1 MTLFAALLAVTAAVT
16 ATLFYRLVVGRTPY
30 DRLLAAGA
38 IGTNAIVLL
47 ALMGFV
53 FERPDMFVD
62 LALTY
67 ALLNF
72 IGTVA
77 VGKYLE
83 SRQHQMWVMLQRME
97 AEREQQEGEA

>member
-1 MTLFAALLAVTAAVT
+1 MISEFSVALVVVIAVTGGA
-16 ATLFYRLVVGRTPY
+16 FYRIIVGRSVY

-38 IGTNAIVLL
+38 AGTNTIVIL
-47 ALMGFV
+47 ALFGFV

-62 LALTY
+62 LAISY

-77 VGKYLE
+77 AGKYLE
-83 SRQHQMWVMLQRME
+83 SHQDEEE
-97 AEREQQEGEA
+97 A

>member
-1 MTLFAALLAVTAAVT
+1 MSAVFVATASAILFVSALSMWRLAVGQTI
-16 ATLFYRLVVGRTPY
+16 Y
-30 DRLLAAGA
+30 DRLLAAGVV
-38 IGTNAIVLL
+38 GTNIVGLL
-47 ALMGFV
+47 VVIGFV

-77 VGKYLE
+77 AAKYLA
-83 SRQHQMWVMLQRME
+83 RHP
-97 AEREQQEGEA
+97 EGGA

>member
-1 MTLFAALLAVTAAVT
+1 MISEFTVALVVVIAVTGAA
-16 ATLFYRLVVGRTPY
+16 FYRIVVGRTVY

-38 IGTNAIVLL
+38 VGTNTIVML
-47 ALMGFV
+47 ALFGFV

-62 LALTY
+62 LAISY

-83 SRQHQMWVMLQRME
+83 NHQDEEE
-97 AEREQQEGEA
+97 A

>member
-1 MTLFAALLAVTAAVT
+1 MSAVFVATASAILFFSALSMWRLAVGQTI
-16 ATLFYRLVVGRTPY
+16 Y
-30 DRLLAAGA
+30 DRLLAAGVV
-38 IGTNAIVLL
+38 GTNIVGLL
-47 ALMGFV
+47 VVIGFV

-77 VGKYLE
+77 AAKYLA
-83 SRQHQMWVMLQRME
+83 RHP
-97 AEREQQEGEA
+97 EGGA

>member
-1 MTLFAALLAVTAAVT
+1 MIAAFVAAASVILFLSALSMWRLA
-16 ATLFYRLVVGRTPY
+16 VGRTIY
-30 DRLLAAGA
+30 DRLLAAGVV
-38 IGTNAIVLL
+38 GTNIVGLL
-47 ALMGFV
+47 VVLGFV

-77 VGKYLE
+77 AAKYLA
-83 SRQHQMWVMLQRME
+83 RHP
-97 AEREQQEGEA
+97 EGGA

>member
-1 MTLFAALLAVTAAVT
+1 MSAVFVTTASVILFLSALSMWRLAV
-16 ATLFYRLVVGRTPY
+16 GRIIY
-30 DRLLAAGA
+30 DRLLAAGV
-38 IGTNAIVLL
+38 IGTNIVGVLVVL
-47 ALMGFV
+47 GFV

-77 VGKYLE
+77 AAKYLA
-83 SRQHQMWVMLQRME
+83 RHP
-97 AEREQQEGEA
+97 EGGA

>member
-1 MTLFAALLAVTAAVT
+1 MSAVFVATASAILFFSGLSMWRLAVGQTI
-16 ATLFYRLVVGRTPY
+16 Y
-30 DRLLAAGA
+30 DRLLAAGVV
-38 IGTNAIVLL
+38 GTNIVGLL
-47 ALMGFV
+47 VVIGFV

-77 VGKYLE
+77 AAKYLA
-83 SRQHQMWVMLQRME
+83 RHP
-97 AEREQQEGEA
+97 EGGA

>member
-1 MTLFAALLAVTAAVT
+1 MTLFAALLAVTAGVT
-16 ATLFYRLVVGRTPY
+16 ATLFYRLVAGRTPY
-30 DRLLAAGA
+30 DRLLAASA

-97 AEREQQEGEA
+97 AEREREGEA

>member
-1 MTLFAALLAVTAAVT
+1 MTAAAIVVVVT
-16 ATLFYRLVVGRTPY
+16 GAVFYRVVVAQTVF

-38 IGTNAIVLL
+38 VGTNSIVLL
-47 ALMGFV
+47 ALFGFI
-53 FERPDMFVD
+53 FRRPDMFVD
-62 LALTY
+62 LAITY

-83 SRQHQMWVMLQRME
+83 GQRGDG
-97 AEREQQEGEA
+97 QT

>member
-1 MTLFAALLAVTAAVT
+1 MSDVFTAAAAVI
-16 ATLFYRLVVGRTPY
+16 VVLSAVVSIRVILGQTIY

-47 ALMGFV
+47 AIIGFM

-77 VGKYLE
+77 AAKYLE
-83 SRQHQMWVMLQRME
+83 RHDEEGR
-97 AEREQQEGEA
+97 ERP

>member
-1 MTLFAALLAVTAAVT
+1 MISEFTVALVVVIAITGAA
-16 ATLFYRLVVGRTPY
+16 FYRIVVGRTVY

-38 IGTNAIVLL
+38 VGTNTIVML
-47 ALMGFV
+47 ALSGFV

-62 LALTY
+62 LAISY

-83 SRQHQMWVMLQRME
+83 NHQDEEE
-97 AEREQQEGEA
+97 A

>member
-1 MTLFAALLAVTAAVT
+1 MSAAFAAMASAILFISTLSMWRLA
-16 ATLFYRLVVGRTPY
+16 VGRTIY
-30 DRLLAAGA
+30 DRLLAAGVV
-38 IGTNAIVLL
+38 GTNIVGLL
-47 ALMGFV
+47 VVLGFM

-77 VGKYLE
+77 AARYLARHPE
-83 SRQHQMWVMLQRME
+83 
-97 AEREQQEGEA
+97 EGV

>member
-1 MTLFAALLAVTAAVT
+1 MVTVGFVATAAVI
-16 ATLFYRLVVGRTPY
+16 LFLSALSMWRLAAGRTIY
-30 DRLLAAGA
+30 DRLLAASVV
-38 IGTNAIVLL
+38 GTNIVGLL
-47 ALMGFV
+47 VVLGFV

-77 VGKYLE
+77 AAKYL
-83 SRQHQMWVMLQRME
+83 SRHPE
-97 AEREQQEGEA
+97 EGV

>member
-1 MTLFAALLAVTAAVT
+1 MIAAFVAAASVILFLSALSMWRLA
-16 ATLFYRLVVGRTPY
+16 VGRTIY
-30 DRLLAAGA
+30 DRLLAAGVV
-38 IGTNAIVLL
+38 GTNIVGLL
-47 ALMGFV
+47 VVLGFV

-77 VGKYLE
+77 AAKYLA
-83 SRQHQMWVMLQRME
+83 RHP
-97 AEREQQEGEA
+97 EGGL